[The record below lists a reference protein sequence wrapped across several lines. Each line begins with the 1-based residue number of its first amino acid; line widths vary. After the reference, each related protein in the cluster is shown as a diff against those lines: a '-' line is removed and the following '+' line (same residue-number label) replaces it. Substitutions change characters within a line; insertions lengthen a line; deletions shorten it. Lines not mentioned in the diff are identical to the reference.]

1 MYHLKKYKYILFLII
16 IVTIILSFL
25 FIKKELND
33 HEYDIE
39 SYNEEIV
46 IENKEEESKKELC
59 TIDIKGAV
67 TKPNAYT
74 TECNK
79 KVYDIIELAG
89 GLTDDADTSLTNLA
103 KTIFDE
109 MVIVIYT
116 EEEVN
121 NIKNPKS
128 NNDYITIDDTYVD
141 TTNEIEN
148 KAENNKVN
156 INTAGLSE
164 LKTIPGIGDAKAKSI
179 IEYRN
184 TYGTFKDISDIKN
197 VSGIGDKLYE
207 TIKIYLT
214 T

>member
-1 MYHLKKYKYILFLII
+1 
-16 IVTIILSFL
+16 
-25 FIKKELND
+25 
-33 HEYDIE
+33 
-39 SYNEEIV
+39 
-46 IENKEEESKKELC
+46 
-59 TIDIKGAV
+59 
-67 TKPNAYT
+67 
-74 TECNK
+74 
-79 KVYDIIELAG
+79 
-89 GLTDDADTSLTNLA
+89 
-103 KTIFDE
+103 
-109 MVIVIYT
+109 MVIIIYT

-128 NNDYITIDDTYVD
+128 NNDYIVIDDTYVD
-141 TTNEIEN
+141 TSDIDN
-148 KAENNKVN
+148 KTDNNKVN

-164 LKTIPGIGDAKAKSI
+164 LKSLPGIGDAKAKAI